1 MSKLII
7 IAAPSGAGKTT
18 IVRHLIQKFDGQL
31 VFSISATSR
40 QPRVNELNGRDYF
53 FISKANFEQKI
64 AENDFV
70 EWEEVYAGLFY
81 GTLKSE
87 IDRNFDNGNS
97 VIFDVDVKGG
107 LNLKNQYG
115 PLALAIFIKPPSLQ
129 ALELRLRNR
138 KTETEEKI
146 KMRLERAR
154 FEMSFEDKYDHVV
167 VNDDLESAKQEAFEL
182 VETFLNQNKIF

>member
-87 IDRNFDNGNS
+87 IDRNFDNGKS

>member
-1 MSKLII
+1 M
-7 IAAPSGAGKTT
+7 
-18 IVRHLIQKFDGQL
+18 
-31 VFSISATSR
+31 
-40 QPRVNELNGRDYF
+40 
-53 FISKANFEQKI
+53 
-64 AENDFV
+64 
-70 EWEEVYAGLFY
+70 FY

-87 IDRNFDNGNS
+87 IDRNFDNGKS